1 MSKASKSGS
10 TKSKF
15 HESTSTLF
23 AMGYVDL
30 IFKLKL
36 TNKDL
41 LKSEDDQQQSE
52 QNDKQGQKTDD
63 KYYNISDFKSIEDLQ
78 FLKDKRELW
87 DKITL
92 TKREL
97 WDKITLTGGNDTIK
111 QLLIGNKIAKKKS
124 KIEFFGYNRPTFE
137 GNTEFFSDIFN
148 YVCSKN
154 NLIINE
160 TPLEENARFTLN
172 IILYHKGESNVIS
185 IGRTYEEE
193 ETERLKAKKCDI
205 NRSYI

>member
-41 LKSEDDQQQSE
+41 LKSEEGQQQSE
-52 QNDKQGQKTDD
+52 QNEKQGQKTDD

-78 FLKDKRELW
+78 FLKD
-87 DKITL
+87 
-92 TKREL
+92 KREL

-160 TPLEENARFTLN
+160 TPLEENAR
-172 IILYHKGESNVIS
+172 
-185 IGRTYEEE
+185 
-193 ETERLKAKKCDI
+193 
-205 NRSYI
+205 